1 MDGTEYKKVI
11 GYKSVYW
18 SEGDESIIEAQRGRD
33 RGQEKDQVNIKP
45 TLCLYFLHG
54 FNKGDKFLT
63 FDK

>member
-33 RGQEKDQVNIKP
+33 RG
-45 TLCLYFLHG
+45 
-54 FNKGDKFLT
+54 
-63 FDK
+63 